1 MKSHNLHKE
10 RVFVSPLL
18 QHLKNSLN
26 FVCREARL
34 TLLKDS
40 LVKNSVV
47 IKVVTNHFV
56 YDKLQ
61 PKHSNCH
68 VTEEFI

>member
-1 MKSHNLHKE
+1 MKSHHLHKE
-10 RVFVSPLL
+10 HVFVSPLL
-18 QHLKNSLN
+18 QHRKNSLN

-56 YDKLQ
+56 YDKLR
-61 PKHSNCH
+61 PKHSNYL

>member
-1 MKSHNLHKE
+1 MKSQNLHKE
-10 RVFVSPLL
+10 RVFVSPLS
-18 QHLKNSLN
+18 QHRKNSLN

-34 TLLKDS
+34 MLLKGS

>member
-18 QHLKNSLN
+18 QHRKNSLN

-34 TLLKDS
+34 MLLKGS

-56 YDKLQ
+56 HDKLQ

>member
-1 MKSHNLHKE
+1 M
-10 RVFVSPLL
+10 
-18 QHLKNSLN
+18 
-26 FVCREARL
+26 
-34 TLLKDS
+34 LLKGS

-61 PKHSNCH
+61 PKHSNCR

>member
-1 MKSHNLHKE
+1 M
-10 RVFVSPLL
+10 
-18 QHLKNSLN
+18 
-26 FVCREARL
+26 
-34 TLLKDS
+34 LLKGS

-61 PKHSNCH
+61 PKHSNFH